1 MMKYGFVRVAAA
13 SPRLR
18 VADVPYNAGQIAAAA
33 RELAQDGVQVAVFPE
48 LCMTASTCGD
58 LFLQQP
64 LLQGAVEGLK
74 TVLEET
80 ADLSMV
86 LSVGMPL
93 SYNQK
98 LYDCAVL
105 L

>member
-18 VADVPYNAGQIAAAA
+18 VADVPYNASQIVKTVK
-33 RELAQDGVQVAVFPE
+33 ELAQDGVQVAVFPE
-48 LCMTASTCGD
+48 LCLTGSTCGD

-74 TVLEET
+74 TVL
-80 ADLSMV
+80 
-86 LSVGMPL
+86 
-93 SYNQK
+93 
-98 LYDCAVL
+98 
-105 L
+105 